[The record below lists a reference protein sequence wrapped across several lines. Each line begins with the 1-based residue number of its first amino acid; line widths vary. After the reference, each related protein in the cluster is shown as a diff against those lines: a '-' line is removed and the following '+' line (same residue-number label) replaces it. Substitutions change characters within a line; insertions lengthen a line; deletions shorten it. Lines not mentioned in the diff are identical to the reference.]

1 MTVDPKD
8 ANAILA
14 KYNTL
19 HDIFDC
25 TERLRNDPPLLAH
38 YTSIEVIEKIIK
50 NEEIWLSHPFYMN
63 DLSELRFGM
72 LQGIQVFPA
81 YALPAVATQER
92 VRLILEAFNFYVGH
106 MNEHT
111 LVDTYVLCLSE
122 HAPGNTNGVL
132 SMWRSYASQ
141 GHGAALVINTRNIPD
156 PPQAPLRIAKLIYG
170 SPEKRIKLIQKGLEE
185 WAKIT
190 RAANPADNLLHIAAL
205 GAFQFIKA
213 FALMTKHDGF
223 LEEAEWRIIYV
234 PENDPDKRLVHQL
247 GYSISPRGVEP
258 RLKFKIAPV
267 LGGPPGSLSLSR
279 LTEFIL
285 LGPSISS
292 PIVKSTFSRVLAGTC
307 LNDFADRVFASTIPL
322 RPTVG

>member
-50 NEEIWLSHPFYMN
+50 NEEIWLSLPFYMN

-111 LVDTYVLCLSE
+111 LVDTYVS
-122 HAPGNTNGVL
+122 V
-132 SMWRSYASQ
+132 
-141 GHGAALVINTRNIPD
+141 
-156 PPQAPLRIAKLIYG
+156 PLRTCTGQYQRC
-170 SPEKRIKLIQKGLEE
+170 PV
-185 WAKIT
+185 
-190 RAANPADNLLHIAAL
+190 
-205 GAFQFIKA
+205 
-213 FALMTKHDGF
+213 
-223 LEEAEWRIIYV
+223 YV
-234 PENDPDKRLVHQL
+234 AQL
-247 GYSISPRGVEP
+247 RQ
-258 RLKFKIAPV
+258 
-267 LGGPPGSLSLSR
+267 PGSR
-279 LTEFIL
+279 RR
-285 LGPSISS
+285 SS
-292 PIVKSTFSRVLAGTC
+292 HQHAQYP
-307 LNDFADRVFASTIPL
+307 
-322 RPTVG
+322 